1 MRDVLKGVLKP
12 SSSFGSPEHIL
23 ESDDFARYKRQ
34 SSNST
39 QSSQSAT
46 PQHDKNLSKFYLA
59 TPDLLSSDT
68 EFNSPD
74 GMGLIPERMERNP
87 SNDTIV
93 PSRNSRP
100 GSGSCEVATESTVES
115 NGTVLGQ
122 SNMVS
127 TGSQSRLFHPIN
139 THPLDLAPLERDT
152 PELQTVEMKGH
163 IEKHKDVE
171 NEAGNSTSL
180 GFSGRKREARETRK
194 LPEPLPSAS
203 VAGVGRGSYDTN
215 RNIPSS
221 RQDRPDEHRIKP
233 DQTKDSRRRDGSP
246 IDRLADMFKNFTK
259 F

>member
-12 SSSFGSPEHIL
+12 SNSFGSPEHIL
-23 ESDDFARYKRQ
+23 ESDDFPRYKRQ

-46 PQHDKNLSKFYLA
+46 PLHDKNTGKFYLA

-74 GMGLIPERMERNP
+74 GVGLIPERMERNP

-100 GSGSCEVATESTVES
+100 GSGGCDAANESTVQS
-115 NGTVLGQ
+115 DHTNLGRG
-122 SNMVS
+122 SAAS
-127 TGSQSRLFHPIN
+127 TGGQDRPLHPIN
-139 THPLDLAPLERDT
+139 MHPHDLAPVEMDM
-152 PELQTVEMKGH
+152 PELQTVDTKG
-163 IEKHKDVE
+163 KHRDGESGMGKFM
-171 NEAGNSTSL
+171 SL
-180 GFSGRKREARETRK
+180 GFSDHKRESRETRK
-194 LPEPLPSAS
+194 LPEPLPS
-203 VAGVGRGSYDTN
+203 VAGAGRGGYDTN
-215 RNIPSS
+215 RNIPAS
-221 RQDRPDEHRIKP
+221 RQDRPDEQRIKP